1 MKGPF
6 LTRFGTTVG
15 VAALAALLGSAPGA
29 LRMSTTGQIDA
40 TRAWLVLAGL
50 AVAPMLVLV
59 PLARLARD
67 GLRGFFGP
75 GALGRVTAV
84 VVFSSTWLWTLTV
97 AGAVLRA
104 KTHQRALGGA
114 TFALVALGAGV
125 FFALTARRLGVIV
138 AAVRERRPTLGVA
151 IAAVAAGLSLL
162 LLGLRIAR
170 AAPQLPQLHRAA
182 FVDGIACALALAFVA
197 RRSLDDRRVLSRIGP
212 PVAVCLIAV
221 SMHAL
226 VTSLPAVDAMQRT
239 APVHFALLQG
249 FAHLSF

>member
-1 MKGPF
+1 MKAPF
-6 LTRFGTTVG
+6 LTRFGATVG
-15 VAALAALLGSAPGA
+15 VAALAALLGSVPGA
-29 LRMSTTGQIDA
+29 LRMGATGQVDT
-40 TRAWLVLAGL
+40 TRAWLLLAGL
-50 AVAPMLVLV
+50 AIAPMLVLV

-75 GALGRVTAV
+75 GALERVTAV

-97 AGAVLRA
+97 VGAVLRA

-114 TFALVALGAGV
+114 TFALVALGAAV
-125 FFALTARRLGVIV
+125 FLALTAHRLGVIV
-138 AAVRERRPTLGVA
+138 AAVRARRPTLGAA
-151 IAAVAAGLSLL
+151 IAAFAGGLSLV

-170 AAPQLPQLHRAA
+170 AAPHLPPLHRAA
-182 FVDGIACALALAFVA
+182 LVDGIACALALAFVA
-197 RRSLDDRRVLSRIGP
+197 RRSLDERRILSRIGP

-226 VTSLPAVDAMQRT
+226 VTSLPAVDAMQRA

-249 FAHLSF
+249 FARLSF